1 MSTCGDPGREWAT
14 AGSRD
19 PFSMA
24 AGLVQGRLQQF
35 AELLLT
41 NQGRAGGKGFGV
53 GGLGGF
59 GAEADFAGGVEVGM
73 VFDEL
78 ADDGDEG
85 VETNKAEKVTVDHG
99 HLLLN

>member
-35 AELLLT
+35 AELLLMEEQQLDWIVA
-41 NQGRAGGKGFGV
+41 NLSLAGG
-53 GGLGGF
+53 
-59 GAEADFAGGVEVGM
+59 AVES
-73 VFDEL
+73 
-78 ADDGDEG
+78 
-85 VETNKAEKVTVDHG
+85 
-99 HLLLN
+99 